1 MALPRLGVMVASVRE
16 GRAGWPI
23 TEWFTAVA
31 KKHGGFDV
39 SVMDL
44 KEWDLPMLSEPNH
57 PRLQKYTQDKTKA
70 WSAAVTETDA
80 FVIVT
85 PEYNFA
91 SPPALF
97 NALHHLYKEWNY
109 KAAGFVSYGGISG
122 GLRSVQMTKGLL
134 TTLKIVPIVEAVT
147 IPFIGRMVENGVFK
161 ADEKHD
167 SSAAAM
173 LDELAKWTTALNA
186 LRKP

>member
-1 MALPRLGVMVASVRE
+1 MAVYFDTGSSTLSQQAMASIRQVA
-16 GRAGWPI
+16 A
-23 TEWFTAVA
+23 
-31 KKHGGFDV
+31 D
-39 SVMDL
+39 
-44 KEWDLPMLSEPNH
+44 
-57 PRLQKYTQDKTKA
+57 
-70 WSAAVTETDA
+70 
-80 FVIVT
+80 
-85 PEYNFA
+85 
-91 SPPALF
+91 
-97 NALHHLYKEWNY
+97 Y

-173 LDELAKWTTALNA
+173 LGKTPPFVRT
-186 LRKP
+186 